1 MRRSALIVVAVAAL
15 TFFAGLGRSAIS
27 DSDEAFYAEAARE
40 MLETGDFLTPRYN
53 YENRFQKPVF
63 FYWCVAAAYAVA
75 GVGEATARAPAALA
89 GIGLALLAWFMG
101 RRWFGHD
108 TGLLAGLIISTCLGC
123 AAIARLSLPDLPLA
137 FFITASIVGGF
148 VALSA
153 HGRPGLGPLL
163 LAAAAAG
170 LGFLTKG
177 PIGIALP
184 ALVLVPVIALERRWA
199 IRPLHLALVL
209 AVFIA
214 IALPWYTA
222 MTARHGIAYL
232 HSFFVTDNLERFA
245 TSRFNYPRPAWF
257 YLPIILSGLLPWSAF
272 MPLWIPDA
280 LRSVRRRTA
289 PSRNTLR
296 LLVWA
301 VLPLTLLTISVGK
314 QPRYILPIL
323 PPLAILLAASIRA
336 RLDRQ
341 GETAA
346 RTSRLLQSCAVVT
359 GAVLSTVG
367 IVLFAL
373 PATTMGLDVAVVRI
387 AAVAVLA
394 AGLAVIVTALV
405 QLSRVPIVATAGS
418 IVLVL
423 ALQYGVLSSR
433 GPEAVEQV
441 AAEIRR
447 HPSRDVEWTTHDVF
461 VRNLVFYVARRQSG
475 PFTDSG
481 LIAFLAREAPS
492 LAVMSLSDYQ
502 RLAPRVGVPVYELGR
517 WRFLNTAEIRIGSL
531 LFEQNFERGISEVV
545 LVSNRPREPR

>member
-1 MRRSALIVVAVAAL
+1 MRRSAFIVVAVAAL

-63 FYWCVAAAYAVA
+63 FYWCVAAAYAVG
-75 GVGEATARAPAALA
+75 GVGETTARAPAALA
-89 GIGLALLAWFMG
+89 GVGCALLAWFTG

-137 FFITASIVGGF
+137 FFITASIVAGL
-148 VALSA
+148 VALSDR
-153 HGRPGLGPLL
+153 GQVGLGPLL

-184 ALVLVPVIALERRWA
+184 ALVLVPIIALERRWA
-199 IRPLHLALVL
+199 IRPLHLTLVL

-222 MTARHGIAYL
+222 MTAEHGTAYL

-272 MPLWIPDA
+272 MPLWIPDTF
-280 LRSVRRRTA
+280 RSLRRRTA
-289 PSRNTLR
+289 PSRNTFR

-301 VLPLTLLTISVGK
+301 VLPLTLFTISVGK

-323 PPLAILLAASIRA
+323 PPLAVLLAVSIRA

-341 GETAA
+341 GEPAQ
-346 RTSRLLQSCAVVT
+346 RTSRSLQSCAIVA
-359 GAVLSTVG
+359 GAVLSTSGV
-367 IVLFAL
+367 VLFVL
-373 PATTMGLDVAVVRI
+373 PAASLGLDLEVVPVA
-387 AAVAVLA
+387 AAAVLA

-405 QLSRVPIVATAGS
+405 QLSRVPIIATVGS

-423 ALQYGVLSSR
+423 ALQYGLLSSR

-447 HPSRDVEWTTHDVF
+447 HSSRDVEWTTHNVF

-475 PFTDSG
+475 PFNDAG
-481 LIAFLAREAPS
+481 LMAFLARDAPS
-492 LAVMSLSDYQ
+492 LAVMSLSDYE
-502 RLAPRVGVPVYELGR
+502 RLAPQAGGAVYELGR
-517 WRFLNTAEIRIGSL
+517 WRFLNTAGIRIGSL
-531 LFEQNFERGISEVV
+531 LEQNFEREIRVVV
-545 LVSNRPREPR
+545 LVSNRPGDTR